1 MRIRRATPDDYEKA
15 GEVTVAAYADFTLG
29 PTDPY
34 VARLRDAATRDR
46 EAELWVATDPAD
58 DSGILGCVT
67 LCPPGS
73 PWRELASGD
82 HEGEFRMLAVAP
94 QAQRRGV
101 GQALA
106 QFCLDHFR
114 SAGCR
119 AVVISSLREMADAH
133 RIYARLG
140 FERAPERDWEPMP
153 GVSLIAFEVG
163 LEG

>member
-1 MRIRRATPDDYEKA
+1 MRIRRATEADYVRA

-46 EAELWVATDPAD
+46 EAELWVATDPVD
-58 DSGILGCVT
+58 DAEILGCVT
-67 LCPPGS
+67 ICPPGS
-73 PWRELASGD
+73 PWRELAAGED
-82 HEGEFRMLAVAP
+82 QGEFRMLAVAP
-94 QAQRRGV
+94 RAQRRGV
-101 GQALA
+101 GLALA

-119 AVVISSLREMADAH
+119 AVVISSLRQMATAH
-133 RIYARLG
+133 RMYARLG
-140 FERAPERDWEPMP
+140 FEREPERDWEPVP
-153 GVSLIAFEVG
+153 GVFLLAFKVG